1 MYETIEQ
8 ILKCK
13 ERSFPKLF
21 FRTFPIIYLS
31 NIIAFCALI
40 CFSDLQFQGIKYFSI
55 SRRQGMLRDKDSKT
69 WSLANETLFLFML
82 QQTMNKLSRTHES
95 SLMLIS
101 FY

>member
-40 CFSDLQFQGIKYFSI
+40 FFFTICNSMALNILVFPG
-55 SRRQGMLRDKDSKT
+55 DKVC
-69 WSLANETLFLFML
+69 
-82 QQTMNKLSRTHES
+82 
-95 SLMLIS
+95 
-101 FY
+101 